1 MARSPLSV
9 MNSQQRPLQ
18 NSGSA
23 IYSPFL
29 LRYIYN
35 LWVLWISNSYF
46 WRCPTKSV
54 LLPFFRSSMG
64 PRHLDLGVGTGYYPT
79 ASIKDGAQC
88 TELTLLDLNPNSLQ
102 AAERRVLAA
111 AGHDKV
117 RVRTV
122 QASATVTLPFGSG
135 EKFDSFS
142 MFYLLH
148 CLPGPPEDKTR
159 VFDVV
164 RAHVAADGVV
174 VGATILGE
182 DVSINWFARRLMKT
196 YNGDAKIFDNWK
208 DSQNIFHDGLRRN
221 FEDVDSW
228 VIGQV
233 MLFRARKPRQVRLS
247 SC

>member
-1 MARSPLSV
+1 
-9 MNSQQRPLQ
+9 MNSQEQLPLQ

-29 LRYIYN
+29 LRCIYN
-35 LWVLWISNSYF
+35 LWVLWISNSYS
-46 WRCPTKSV
+46 WCCPTNSV

-64 PRHLDLGVGTGYYPT
+64 PRHLDLGVGTGYYPA

-88 TELTLLDLNPNSLQ
+88 TELTLLDMNLNSLQ
-102 AAERRVLAA
+102 AAKRRVLAA
-111 AGHDKV
+111 AGQDKV

-122 QASATVTLPFGSG
+122 LASATETLPFSSG
-135 EKFDSFS
+135 EKFDSVS

-148 CLPGPPEDKTR
+148 CLSGPPEDKTR

-164 RAHVAADGVV
+164 RAHVAADGVA

-182 DVSINWFARRLMKT
+182 DVSINWFARRLMQT
-196 YNGDAKIFDNWK
+196 YNGDAKIFDNWR
-208 DSQNIFHDGLRRN
+208 DSQNIFHDGLCRN

-228 VIGQV
+228 VVGQV
-233 MLFRARKPRQVRLS
+233 MLFRARRPRQARLS